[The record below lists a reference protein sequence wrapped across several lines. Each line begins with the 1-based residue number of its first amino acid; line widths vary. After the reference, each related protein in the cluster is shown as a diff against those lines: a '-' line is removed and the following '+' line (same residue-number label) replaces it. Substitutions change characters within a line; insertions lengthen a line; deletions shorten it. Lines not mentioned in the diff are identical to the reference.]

1 MSNAQRTAY
10 KRSLERT
17 RRNMSMCEPDKL
29 EAPISLAEITE
40 IARRKG
46 IVGPDGQKTYQ
57 LAIETG
63 SVLMT

>member
-1 MSNAQRTAY
+1 MANNQRTAY

-17 RRNMSMCEPDKL
+17 RRNMSMCELCKL
-29 EAPISLAEITE
+29 EASLSLAEITE

-57 LAIETG
+57 LVMETSG
-63 SVLMT
+63 VLMI